1 MLERFTA
8 DARQMVMLS
17 RDKAAERGD
26 GRIRPAHLLYALVT
40 SDGVAQ
46 RVLEELGVTPAKVE
60 RELGPPSGPATRAAR
75 GPAVGPA
82 AGQPDDAEAL
92 KAIGIDI
99 DEIRRKVE
107 ENFGDGALDRLWQ
120 TPDGPLTRTGRRIAL
135 TSEAKGALY
144 IALREARALR
154 HHHIGGEHLL
164 LGLLRVGQR
173 NRFGDFTPAR
183 LRALG
188 IDAAAARE
196 RILAE
201 LVQTQP

>member
-17 RDKAAERGD
+17 RDKAAERGEE
-26 GRIRPAHLLYALVT
+26 RIRPAHLLYALVT
-40 SDGVAQ
+40 SDGIAQ

-60 RELGPPSGPATRAAR
+60 RELGAPAGAATGPASSQAT
-75 GPAVGPA
+75 GPA
-82 AGQPDDAEAL
+82 AGQPDDGEAL
-92 KAIGIDI
+92 KAIGIDL
-99 DEIRRKVE
+99 DEIRRKIE
-107 ENFGDGALDRLWQ
+107 ESFGDGALDRLWQ

-154 HHHIGGEHLL
+154 HHHIGTEHLL

-173 NRFGDFTPAR
+173 NRFGDFTPAT

-188 IDAAAARE
+188 IDPAAARE
-196 RILAE
+196 RVLAE
-201 LVQTQP
+201 LVQTRP